1 MAITISTTTINGID
15 AEYPVAG
22 VDNDSQG
29 FRDNFSAIKDSL
41 SATAAD
47 LSTLDSDTA
56 KLNAN
61 NDFNGNDIQEANFI
75 QTTEEVNNI
84 GNITASQN
92 ISFTSGHYQTIG
104 VGSNVTLTFA
114 DWPATGKLGK
124 IRLVVKGDGTERTV
138 TFSTEAGGTIKYDA
152 DFPSPFTVTSTTN
165 PKIIDVWTDDG
176 GIIVYAKYVGEFS

>member
-1 MAITISTTTINGID
+1 MAITINTTTINGID

-29 FRDNFSAIKDSL
+29 FRDNFSAIKDTL

-56 KLNAN
+56 KLNVN

-75 QTTEEVNNI
+75 RSTEEVNNI
-84 GNITASQN
+84 GNVTAGQN
-92 ISFTSGHYQTIG
+92 ISFTEGHYQTIG
-104 VGSNVTLTFA
+104 IGGDITLTFA

-124 IRLVVKGDGTERTV
+124 IRLVLKGNGSPHAV

-152 DFPSPFTVTSTTN
+152 DFPSPFNTESLTN

-176 GIIVYAKYVGEFS
+176 GLIVYAKYVGEFS

>member
-1 MAITISTTTINGID
+1 MAITINTTTINGID
-15 AEYPVAG
+15 AAYPVAG

-29 FRDNFSAIKDSL
+29 FRDNFSAIKDTL
-41 SATAAD
+41 SATAVD
-47 LSTLDSDTA
+47 LATLDANTA

-61 NDFNGNDIQEANFI
+61 NDFNGNNIQEANFI
-75 QTTEEVNNI
+75 RNTEEVNNI

-92 ISFTSGHYQTIG
+92 ISFTAGHYQTVG
-104 VGSNVTLTFA
+104 VNGAITLTFA

-124 IRLVVKGDGTERTV
+124 IRLVIKGTGTV

-152 DFPSPFTVTSTTN
+152 DFPSPFTIASATN

-176 GIIVYAKYVGEFS
+176 GIIVYAQYVGEFS